1 MAHRFARAAVCAI
14 AVLALAGCA
23 LTEARRQ
30 RDREA
35 LSRRIS
41 DDAIAYN
48 EAYSA
53 AISGQILLNILRAY
67 NRQPRQYMSM
77 SGFSNAAP
85 DSRTSTLGVSDLP
98 LGRLG
103 QEWGGGSFS
112 IENAL
117 TLEPEYKVEPFDTTA
132 YSNIALRPTP
142 DTVFRRY
149 WETGWNRD
157 MLLILLVD
165 RMDIAPLDGA
175 PPRTLFNSAATISQN
190 CQGPLYEGT
199 RTEGGCAFV
208 RRVREMSLQLKEFPQ
223 IAPPPRSGT
232 CQPVAIYE
240 NPATRAQDTRLRRQA
255 RALRSGADGQCPIAI
270 VIGAVRYT
278 LNLRSLDDM
287 VYYLGELL
295 RRDPLEPN
303 QSPSD
308 TFVARLDIVAP
319 GTREQFSPLLRIVPA
334 TRETEREYTA
344 TVTYVGRR
352 YSAGQSAN
360 RFCYDPTPQQR
371 CEGGAPGDRSAT
383 VLEFLIGVLAHN
395 QSAAAVSAPET
406 AGRR

>member
-1 MAHRFARAAVCAI
+1 MGHRVARAAGWFI
-14 AVLALAGCA
+14 AALALAGCA
-23 LTEARRQ
+23 VTEARRQ
-30 RDREA
+30 QDREA

-85 DSRTSTLGVSDLP
+85 DSRTGSVGVSDLP

-103 QEWGGGSFS
+103 QEWGGGAFS
-112 IENAL
+112 IESAS

-165 RMDIAPLDGA
+165 RMEITPLGSAP
-175 PPRTLFNSAATISQN
+175 RQTLYNSAATISQN
-190 CQGPLYEGT
+190 CQGPLYE
-199 RTEGGCAFV
+199 RPSVEGGCAFV
-208 RRVREMSLQLKEFPQ
+208 RRVREMSAQLKEFPQ
-223 IAPPPRSGT
+223 TAPVARRGT

-240 NPATRAQDTRLRRQA
+240 NPATRAQDERLRRQA
-255 RALRSGADGQCPIAI
+255 RAVRPGADGACPVALM
-270 VIGAVRYT
+270 IGATRYT
-278 LNLRSLDDM
+278 LHLRSLDDM

-295 RRDPLEPN
+295 RRDQLEPN
-303 QSPSD
+303 QPPTD

-352 YSAGQSAN
+352 YSAGQSAS
-360 RFCYDPTPQQR
+360 RFCYDPTPQRR
-371 CEGGAPGDRSAT
+371 CEGAAPGDRTAT

-395 QSAAAVSAPET
+395 QSAAAVSAPE
-406 AGRR
+406 ARR

>member
-1 MAHRFARAAVCAI
+1 MGYRLVRAAACAI
-14 AVLALAGCA
+14 AALALAGCA
-23 LTEARRQ
+23 ATETRRQ
-30 RDREA
+30 HERET
-35 LSRRIS
+35 LMRRIS

-85 DSRTSTLGVSDLP
+85 DTRTSALGVSDLP

-103 QEWGGGSFS
+103 QEWGGGAFS
-112 IENAL
+112 IENAS

-132 YSNIALRPTP
+132 YTNIALRPTP

-165 RMDIAPLDGA
+165 RMDITPLNGA
-175 PPRTLFNSAATISQN
+175 PPQTLFNSAASISQN
-190 CQGPLYEGT
+190 CQGPLYEGAFV
-199 RTEGGCAFV
+199 EGGCAFV
-208 RRVREMSLQLKEFPQ
+208 RKVREMSHQLKELPQ
-223 IAPPPRSGT
+223 IAPVARSGL
-232 CQPVAIYE
+232 CQPAAIYE
-240 NPATRAQDTRLRRQA
+240 NPASRVQDARLRRQE
-255 RALRSGADGQCPIAI
+255 RAVRPAPDGQCPVALM
-270 VIGAVRYT
+270 IGATRYT
-278 LNLRSLDDM
+278 LHLRSLDDM

-303 QSPSD
+303 QPPPD

-319 GTREQFSPLLRIVPA
+319 GTRAQLSPLLRIVPA

-360 RFCYDPTPQQR
+360 RFCYDPTPQAR
-371 CEGGAPGDRSAT
+371 CEGAAPGDRTAT
-383 VLEFLIGVLAHN
+383 VLEFLIGILAHN
-395 QSAAAVSAPET
+395 QSAAAVSAPEA